1 MQHIHDISHTH
12 KVRGVYNSG
21 GSTPKIPFELRN
33 GTDNWT
39 TDSGGAST
47 SYSGG
52 SLYGDAS
59 GSRPNTEDSGGVE
72 SRPVNTSIKIW
83 KRTA

>member
-1 MQHIHDISHTH
+1 MSHIHNISHTH

-39 TDSGGAST
+39 SDSGGS
-47 SYSGG
+47 SIDYSGD
-52 SLYGDAS
+52 SLFGDAS
-59 GSRPNTEDSGGVE
+59 GIRKNTGESGNIE
-72 SRPVNTSIKIW
+72 SRPKNVSIRIW